1 MRAVL
6 VIWQYVKAVRVKC
19 RFIKGKKM
27 ARADKEEETI
37 TVET

>member
-1 MRAVL
+1 GD
-6 VIWQYVKAVRVKC
+6 
-19 RFIKGKKM
+19 FIKGKKM